1 MRDASGQHW
10 RAQSRALAVSV
21 AWMLLAQVLC
31 VLLWDA
37 GLLTRPAALIHWLVV
52 GVLPPGLALW
62 GTGPPAPQ
70 G

>member
-10 RAQSRALAVSV
+10 RAQSWALALSV
-21 AWMLLAQVLC
+21 AWMLVAQVLC

-37 GLLTRPAALIHWLVV
+37 GVLTRPAALIQWLVV
-52 GVLPPGLALW
+52 GVLPPGLAMW
-62 GTGPPAPQ
+62 GMERPTPQ